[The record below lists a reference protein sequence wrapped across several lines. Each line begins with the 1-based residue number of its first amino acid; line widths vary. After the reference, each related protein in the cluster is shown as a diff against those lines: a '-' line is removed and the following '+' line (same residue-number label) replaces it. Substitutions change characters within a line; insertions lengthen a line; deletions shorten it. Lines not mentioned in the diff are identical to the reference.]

1 MKKPELQASLEAN
14 HYDMYLSLMFYRK
27 MAVTTAHRLL
37 EQFDRRMARK
47 LLGRNFHRPC
57 KFEQRIAYWAAAE
70 QTKETKHRHYH
81 LLLSFPNAEMQDKF
95 IQHLE
100 ETWAQT
106 IDRGTAS
113 IDAIGPFIDIE
124 KHRMVDYGLKEL
136 PVDKFGHVDTSK
148 QMYSRSYR
156 I

>member
-1 MKKPELQASLEAN
+1 
-14 HYDMYLSLMFYRK
+14 
-27 MAVTTAHRLL
+27 
-37 EQFDRRMARK
+37 MARK
-47 LLGRNFHRPC
+47 IIGRNFHRPC
-57 KFEQRIAYWAAAE
+57 NSGQRIAYWAAAE
-70 QTKETKHRHYH
+70 QTKEQNHRHYR
-81 LLLSFPNAEMQDKF
+81 LLLSFPSDEMQDKF
-95 IQHLE
+95 IQYLD